1 MEKLQKALDKA
12 REQRGD
18 GTRAPNPRAQVKP
31 SPSRRKTPKTAI
43 RTNPPLWDELTPYE
57 PNPDLLLRNRILTL
71 NSKADT
77 NPFDVLR
84 TKILLMM
91 RENGWKRL
99 AITSPNKDCGKTTTA
114 CNLAIGFS
122 RQRENRTMLFDL
134 DLRNPTV
141 ADMLG
146 RKPDHGIKS
155 ILTGDV
161 PPQDQMLCLRGNV
174 ALSLSTTSI
183 TDPTQ
188 LLLSKR
194 TADILDKIQQ
204 DFDPDIMIFDL
215 PSMFAADDA
224 RAFLK
229 NADCALILARAEQ
242 TTMKQLD
249 TCERQVAEYTNILG
263 IVLNSCRHADVE
275 GEYLSKRG

>member
-1 MEKLQKALDKA
+1 MEKLQKALKKA
-12 REQRGD
+12 REQRSDTGAPHSPPPARQVPLH
-18 GTRAPNPRAQVKP
+18 TATARAPQKAAPA
-31 SPSRRKTPKTAI
+31 
-43 RTNPPLWDELTPYE
+43 LWEELAPYE

-71 NSKADT
+71 NSRPNT

-84 TKILLMM
+84 TKIFLMM

-134 DLRNPTV
+134 DLRNPAV

-146 RKPDHGIKS
+146 RKPDHGIKTM
-155 ILTGDV
+155 LTGDV

-174 ALSLSTTSI
+174 ALSLNSTSI
-183 TDPTQ
+183 SDPTQ

-194 TADILDKIQQ
+194 TAEMLDIVQDK
-204 DFDPDIMIFDL
+204 FDPDLMIFDL

-229 NADCALILARAEQ
+229 NADCALILARAGH
-242 TTMKQLD
+242 TKMSQLD

-275 GEYLSKRG
+275 GEYLDKGD

>member
-12 REQRGD
+12 RAQRGD
-18 GTRAPNPRAQVKP
+18 A
-31 SPSRRKTPKTAI
+31 KTPAPRSHIKQPPIQETAA
-43 RTNPPLWDELTPYE
+43 RTGLKATPPLWDELTPYE
-57 PNPDLLLRNRILTL
+57 PNPDLLLHNRILTL
-71 NSKADT
+71 NSAAAT

-84 TKILLMM
+84 TKIFLMM
-91 RENGWKRL
+91 RENGWTRL

-122 RQRENRTMLFDL
+122 RQRENRTMLFDF
-134 DLRNPTV
+134 DLRNPSV

-155 ILTGDV
+155 MLTGDV

-174 ALSLSTTSI
+174 ALSLGNTSI
-183 TDPTQ
+183 SDPTQ

-194 TADILDKIQQ
+194 TADVLDKVQ
-204 DFDPDIMIFDL
+204 DSFAPDIMIFDL

-229 NADCALILARAEQ
+229 HADCALILARAEH
-242 TTMKQLD
+242 TTMAQLD
-249 TCERQVAEYTNILG
+249 TCERQVAEYTNVLG
-263 IVLNSCRHADVE
+263 VVLNSCRHADVE
-275 GEYLSKRG
+275 GSYFGSE